1 MTKYGPPPLLLLMM
15 IGRRDPC
22 TPPRWAVSP
31 SISSFISTWRR
42 ARDQAAYALAYT
54 PFLYAKAYEAILYGG
69 LPGVAVTAAALRT
82 GLFDG
87 PVIAIFDNL
96 LPDNEQIRRR
106 LAERVRAGG
115 AARRRSTTSLSAQP
129 NVHAGEIR
137 HNRMKLAMAV
147 GNSRHYTIELHN
159 AAAFPA
165 DGGKRRRSRFSRA
178 RDPGR
183 DRKRYGSRHWRC
195 NERSALGI
203 SGTDRF
209 ISQ

>member
-115 AARRRSTTSLSAQP
+115 RPTPLYDVIVGAAQCPCRRDSA
-129 NVHAGEIR
+129 
-137 HNRMKLAMAV
+137 
-147 GNSRHYTIELHN
+147 
-159 AAAFPA
+159 
-165 DGGKRRRSRFSRA
+165 
-178 RDPGR
+178 
-183 DRKRYGSRHWRC
+183 
-195 NERSALGI
+195 
-203 SGTDRF
+203 
-209 ISQ
+209 